1 VKWRDQEDPV
11 TGDDMF
17 SEQSQPG
24 TLTRTLPFAL
34 LILCG
39 TLQAAPPEIKTILP
53 RAAVPGK
60 TTEVVITG
68 KGLETV
74 TGLWSTFDMKAT
86 ISKRDGKELR
96 VRLEVAENTPVGIGA
111 IRAIGPA
118 GISNLALFLVD
129 DLGIQAGGEKNTS
142 PSNAILVE
150 PPCAI
155 DSSTQA
161 DQRSYYRFRAKAGQR
176 LSFEV
181 LAQRLGSQLDPV
193 LRILEVGGK
202 ELAFND
208 DSVGADSRLAW
219 RCEKEGEYLVELRD
233 VTYRG
238 GAGFGYRLRTG
249 DFPIVSAPY
258 PLRVEQ
264 GKPTKISIAGLD
276 SSSIEA
282 RDVLLPEGSNGR
294 AFNLAALLPGGTS
307 SSFVTILSSDLP
319 ELLENEPNNQA
330 RSAARVSHPCAINGR
345 FNSKGDRDYYSIAG
359 KKGDR
364 LLIRGETR
372 LSGSPTD
379 LYLRLEKP
387 GGGKITDAEDQSYDP
402 GKDKQKGKNY
412 YFDEGSIDHTFTE
425 DGTVILLVEDLTGRG
440 GPEHVYRLEVR
451 PSRGRFSLELN
462 DTRYHAPTGGDFKV
476 KVHCRRNG
484 YDGPVDLEVAGLPP
498 GVKAGKAR
506 IEKGKNSAEL
516 KISLGKELE
525 PGSMGTFR
533 IFTTIQAGD
542 ETRRLEAGTREALRK
557 AFPRLFHPPRVL
569 DGLAVFGVTEAKK

>member
-1 VKWRDQEDPV
+1 
-11 TGDDMF
+11 MF
-17 SEQSQPG
+17 SVRSQPG

-39 TLQAAPPEIKTILP
+39 ALQAAPPEIKTILP
-53 RAAVPGK
+53 RAAIPGK

-74 TGLWSTFDMKAT
+74 TGFWSTFDMKAT

-96 VRLEVAENTPVGIGA
+96 VRLEVAEKTPAGIGA

-142 PSNAILVE
+142 PSSATLVE

-181 LAQRLGSQLDPV
+181 LGQRLGSQLDPV
-193 LRILEVGGK
+193 LRILNDGGK
-202 ELAFND
+202 EVAFND
-208 DSVGADSRLAW
+208 DAVGADSRLAW

-238 GAGFGYRLRTG
+238 GNAFGYRLRVG
-249 DFPIVSAPY
+249 DFPMVSAPY
-258 PLRVEQ
+258 PLRAEQ
-264 GKPTKISIAGLD
+264 GQSTKISIAGVD
-276 SSSIEA
+276 SA
-282 RDVLLPEGSNGR
+282 DVEDREVRLPDHSNGR
-294 AFNLAALLPGGTS
+294 AFNLTARLPGGKS
-307 SSFVTILSSDLP
+307 SGFVTLISSELP
-319 ELLENEPNNQA
+319 ELLEKEPNDGMKTA
-330 RSAARVSHPCAINGR
+330 TSLEPPCAINGR
-345 FNSKGDRDYYSIAG
+345 FGSKRDRDYYSIAG

-364 LLIRGETR
+364 ILIRGETR

-387 GGGKITDAEDQSYDP
+387 GGDKIADAEDQSYDP

-425 DGTVILLVEDLTGRG
+425 DGLVILMVEDLTGRG

-451 PSRGRFSLELN
+451 PSRGRFSLELS
-462 DTRYHAPTGGDFKV
+462 DTRYHAPAGGDFKV

-484 YDGPVDLEVAGLPP
+484 YDGPVDLEVTGLPP
-498 GVKAGKAR
+498 GVTAGKAH
-506 IEKGKNSAEL
+506 IEKGKNSVEL
-516 KISLGKELE
+516 KISLGKELK
-525 PGSMGTFR
+525 PGSMETFR
-533 IFTTIQAGD
+533 IFTTIQVGD
-542 ETRRLEAGTREALRK
+542 KTQRLEAGTREALRK

-569 DGLAVFGVTEAKK
+569 DGLAAFGVTEAKK